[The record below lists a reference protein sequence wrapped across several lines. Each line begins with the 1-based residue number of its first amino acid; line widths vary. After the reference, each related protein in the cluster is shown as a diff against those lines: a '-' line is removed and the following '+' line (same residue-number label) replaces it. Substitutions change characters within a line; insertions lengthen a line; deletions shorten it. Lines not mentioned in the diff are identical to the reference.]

1 MTREIIEITSEA
13 QWLEL
18 RKRDITSTSMAA
30 LLELSPY
37 STPFEVYHAH
47 KSGVQ
52 VPFDPTE
59 RMEKGKR
66 MEAYIAQEIA
76 IKNDWIVR
84 PLNVYAR
91 IPELRMGA
99 SFDFEYT
106 KPCGTKGIM
115 EIKGVDYFQHKE
127 TWELPEDGG
136 EATPY
141 VEIQVQHQLE
151 CIDQYEEATIVAAT
165 SIYDF
170 HEYHRP
176 RDREFGADLK
186 IAVKKFWDDV
196 EAGNEP
202 KPNFYRDS
210 DIFAELYKNAEG
222 EPIDK
227 TTDDHFDS
235 LCSRYARLSAEGMQ
249 NEKEKQAAKAEIHSI
264 LANNGGA
271 YSKHFKVIAGWTKD
285 SSGTLITSDMV
296 GTTTGA
302 RRGYRQCLVKA
313 LK

>member
-1 MTREIIEITSEA
+1 MREIIEITSEA

-18 RKRDITSTSMAA
+18 RKQDITSTAMAG
-30 LLELSPY
+30 LLDLSPY

-66 MEAYIAQEIA
+66 MEGYIAQEIA
-76 IKNDWIVR
+76 ILKGWQVR
-84 PLNVYAR
+84 ALNIYAR
-91 IPELRMGA
+91 IPELRMGS

-127 TWELPEDGG
+127 KWGE

-141 VEIQVQHQLE
+141 IEIQVQHQLE
-151 CIDQYEEATIVAAT
+151 CIDQYEEAVIVAAT
-165 SIYDF
+165 GIYDF
-170 HEYHRP
+170 HIYERT
-176 RDREFGADLK
+176 RDREFANNLK
-186 IAVKKFWDDV
+186 AAVKKFWVDI

-202 KPNFYRDS
+202 KPNFYRD
-210 DIFAELYKNAEG
+210 AAVLNELYKTAAG

-227 TTDDHFDS
+227 TGNAQLNS
-235 LCSRYARLSAEGMQ
+235 LAAKYSRLAKECAQL
-249 NEKEKQAAKAEIHSI
+249 EKEKDAAKAEIHS
-264 LANNGGA
+264 LLENNGGA
-271 YSKHFKVIAGWTKD
+271 FTDDYKITTGWTKD
-285 SSGTLITSDMV
+285 SQGTLVTKEMV
-296 GTTTGA
+296 GTYIGA
-302 RRGYRQCLVKA
+302 RKGYRQCLIKD
-313 LK
+313 LKK